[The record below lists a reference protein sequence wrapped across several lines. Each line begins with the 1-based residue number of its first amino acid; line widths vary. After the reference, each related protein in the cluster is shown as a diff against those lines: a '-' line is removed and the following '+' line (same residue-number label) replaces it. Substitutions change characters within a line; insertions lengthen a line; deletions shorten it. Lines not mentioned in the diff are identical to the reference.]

1 MDISNIPKTFWHSLS
16 LSIVFLT
23 CGFLFLAYKS
33 ASVSIE
39 TANMK
44 ITLHQAFEEAK
55 MISNEIEREY
65 EQLENIQSE
74 IQSIL
79 SRIEENPSLRRDVD
93 QSQILRQQLQI
104 QSQMLAEPRNR
115 RNIEVLNN
123 RIQSAQES
131 LQKVQ

>member
-23 CGFLFLAYKS
+23 FGFLFLAYKS

-55 MISNEIEREY
+55 QISNEIEREY
-65 EQLENIQSE
+65 EELENIQNQL
-74 IQSIL
+74 QST
-79 SRIEENPSLRRDVD
+79 LRRIQESTTLQNDREQATILQEQLQV
-93 QSQILRQQLQI
+93 QSQIL
-104 QSQMLAEPRNR
+104 ADPRSR

>member
-16 LSIVFLT
+16 LSIVLLT
-23 CGFLFLAYKS
+23 LGFLFMAYKS

-65 EQLENIQSE
+65 EQLENFRNQLQST
-74 IQSIL
+74 L
-79 SRIEENPSLRRDVD
+79 SRFQESTTLQENREQASVL
-93 QSQILRQQLQI
+93 QEQI
-104 QSQMLAEPRNR
+104 QVQSRMLAEPRSR
-115 RNIEVLNN
+115 RNIDDLNK

-131 LQKVQ
+131 LQKVH

>member
-16 LSIVFLT
+16 LSIVLLT
-23 CGFLFLAYKS
+23 LGFLFMAYKS

-55 MISNEIEREY
+55 MISNEIVREY
-65 EQLENIQSE
+65 EQLENFRNQLQST
-74 IQSIL
+74 L
-79 SRIEENPSLRRDVD
+79 SRFQESTTLQENREQASVL
-93 QSQILRQQLQI
+93 QEQI
-104 QSQMLAEPRNR
+104 QVQSRMLAEPRSR
-115 RNIEVLNN
+115 RNIDDLNK

-131 LQKVQ
+131 LQKVH